1 MARYTPDSKERVRD
15 AVDMVALVSARTELR
30 RAGPSSYQ
38 GLCPFHDERSPSFG
52 IDPAK
57 KVYHCFG
64 CGAGGDVF
72 TYAMETEGLDFG
84 GALEWLA
91 DRFGVGLEVE
101 AEDAQ
106 AAERRQRRARL
117 LELVDRTAT
126 FYARFLWD
134 SSEAADAR
142 AYLAA
147 RGLSEETLRT
157 FRVGYAPSA
166 WDTVLVASRRNG
178 FTEAELVATGLAQR
192 NQDRGTVY
200 DRFRARIM
208 FPLADLRGRTLG
220 FGARAMRDN
229 QQPKY
234 LNTSDGEIY
243 HKGRQLFAADL
254 ARAASAKAG
263 RTILVEGYTDVLAL
277 HQAGLLNTV
286 GLMGTALTGEQA
298 AGLARLAPIVELA
311 LDADAAGKEAM
322 LRAARVAAG
331 QRLELRVVE
340 MPAGTDPADL
350 VAAEGAEAMRAR
362 TAAAVPFARFQVERI
377 LETADLSG
385 GDGRDLAYADLRAV
399 LSGVPPSPSRD
410 ELVRLVAGRL
420 TLSEQLVSLLVQA
433 PPPGASPPRGAP
445 RGDDGGGPAP
455 RHRPRAAA
463 VLDRR
468 EQTERT
474 FLALCLELPD
484 PGRSALRR
492 VNLDQHFTSD
502 LTRRAAAHLR
512 DHLADPSRGLADDDQ
527 ELAALIA
534 ELSVRGGRE
543 PATPDTLEV
552 EILQLEMARI
562 EREIAAARSAGR
574 LDVASL
580 AAELTTVKADFGDAV
595 ERATADR
602 VGE

>member
-91 DRFGVGLEVE
+91 DRFGVALEVE

-106 AAERRQRRARL
+106 AAERRQRRDRL
-117 LELVDRTAT
+117 LQLVDRTAT

-178 FTEAELVATGLAQR
+178 FTEAELIAAGLVQR
-192 NQDRGTVY
+192 NKDRGTVY
-200 DRFRARIM
+200 DRFRGRIM

-277 HQAGLLNTV
+277 HQAGLQNTV

-298 AGLARLAPIVELA
+298 AGLARLAPIVDLA
-311 LDADAAGKEAM
+311 LDADAAGKDAM

-331 QRLELRVVE
+331 QRLELRVVP
-340 MPAGTDPADL
+340 MPVGTDPAEL

-385 GDGRDLAYADLRAV
+385 GEGRDLAYADLRAV
-399 LSGVPPSPSRD
+399 LSGVAPSPSRD

-433 PPPGASPPRGAP
+433 PAPGASPPGAGA
-445 RGDDGGGPAP
+445 RGDGGAVPVP
-455 RHRPRAAA
+455 RRTPRAAA

-474 FLALCLELPD
+474 FLALCLELPES
-484 PGRSALRR
+484 GRSALRR
-492 VNLDQHFTSD
+492 VDLEQHFTSD

-512 DHLADPSRGLADDDQ
+512 DHLADPSQGLADDDQ

-574 LDVASL
+574 LDVTTL

-602 VGE
+602 AGE